1 MATIDEY
8 KDKSVDEVLKELQTD
23 LNKGLTEEEVKE
35 RLKKYGLNEIPEKE
49 EPLWHRI
56 FRRFWGPIPWM
67 IEIAAILSAAVQKW
81 EDFTIILILLF
92 VNAGVDFW
100 QEHKALSAL
109 KVLKEKLAKKSIVL
123 RNGVWKEIDARYIVP
138 GDIIK
143 LKIGDIIPAD
153 VKLIQG
159 DFILVDQSA
168 LTGESLPVTKKVG
181 DVAYANSV
189 VKQGEIVAVVVATGL
204 NTYFGKTVKLVA
216 KAEKERRS
224 HFQEMVIK
232 VGNFLIILTLIIVA
246 IMILVELNRG
256 ANWEELLRFSLV
268 LTVASIPV
276 ALPAVLTVTMAIGA
290 LYLAKRQVIVSR
302 LASIE
307 ELAGVDILCSDKT
320 GTLTKN
326 QMTISVPF
334 TVDGYKSED
343 LMFYAALASKEENK
357 DPIEIPIF
365 DWLKEHGL
373 YEKIKVCKQKK
384 FIPFD
389 PVRKRTEAWVECEGK
404 EIVVTKGAPQVIIEL
419 CDPSEFDKNVAYQ
432 RVEEFA
438 ENGFRTLG
446 VAYKNPDEE
455 KFHFIGLIPLFD
467 PPREDSKPAIQ
478 EAKKYG
484 VEVKM
489 VTGDNIAV
497 ARYIAKLLGIGEKIY
512 SARELRGETYE
523 EYVILAQIIS
533 KALLQVEKGLSPEEA
548 EKKAR
553 EISELVKK
561 ELENTKLSSGIVKKH
576 ESEIIKIIEKA
587 NGFAEV
593 FPEDKY
599 FIVDK
604 LQKADHIVG
613 MTGDGVNDAPALR
626 KADCGIAVSNATDA
640 ARAAAALVLL
650 APGLM
655 VIVKAIEIARE
666 IFGRMEAYTIYR
678 IAETIRVIFFMALS
692 IMIFQF
698 YPITALMIIIL
709 ALLNDIPIL
718 SIAYDNAKISPKPVR
733 WDMYEINI
741 MAFWLGVAGVMSSF
755 TLYVLLEEYWKLPQD
770 LIQSIIFTKLIVAGH
785 GTIYNTRVKDWF
797 WKKPWPS
804 LVLFIATFGTALLGT
819 VIAVYGGWGLF
830 TPVGWGWAIFIW
842 GYATAWFLFNDV
854 VKMAILKM
862 YWEKKFFFAPGHFTW
877 LKKEMGEK
885 VRSNEEG

>member
-1 MATIDEY
+1 MAVIDEY
-8 KDKSVDEVLKELQTD
+8 KEKSIEETLKELGTD
-23 LNKGLTEEEVKE
+23 KNKGLSTEEVKK
-35 RLKKYGLNEIPEKE
+35 RLKEYGLNEIPEKE

-67 IEIAAILSAAVQKW
+67 IEIAAVLSAAVQKW
-81 EDFTIILILLF
+81 EDFTIIMILLF

-109 KVLKEKLAKKSIVL
+109 KVLKQKLARKTIVL
-123 RNGVWKEIDARYIVP
+123 RDGVWQEIEAKYVVP

-153 VKLIQG
+153 VKLIEG

-168 LTGESLPVTKKVG
+168 LTGESLPVTKRPG
-181 DVAYANSV
+181 DIAYANSI
-189 VKQGEIVAVVVATGL
+189 VKQGEMIAVAVATGL

-216 KAEKERRS
+216 KAEREQRS

-232 VGNFLIILTLIIVA
+232 VGNFLIVLTLVLVA
-246 IMILVELNRG
+246 LMILFELNRG
-256 ANWEELLRFSLV
+256 ADWKELLRFSLV

-290 LYLAKRQVIVSR
+290 LYLAKKQVIVSR
-302 LASIE
+302 LAAIE
-307 ELAGVDILCSDKT
+307 ELAGVDVLCSDKT

-326 QMTISVPF
+326 QMTVSVPF
-334 TVDGYKSED
+334 TVNGYKSED

-365 DWLKEHGL
+365 EWLKKHNL
-373 YEKIKVCKQKK
+373 YEKVKKCKQEK

-389 PVRKRTEAWVECEGK
+389 PVRKRTEAVVFCQNKKIW
-404 EIVVTKGAPQVIIEL
+404 VTKGAPQVIIEM
-419 CDPSEFDKNVAYQ
+419 CDETEFDKSVAYQ
-432 RVEEFA
+432 KVEEFA

-446 VAYKNPDEE
+446 VAYKNSEGE
-455 KFHFIGLIPLFD
+455 KFHFVGLIPLFD
-467 PPREDSKPAIQ
+467 PPREDSKPAID
-478 EAKKYG
+478 EAKRYG

-512 SARELRGETYE
+512 SARELKGETYE
-523 EYVILAQIIS
+523 EYVILSEVIA
-533 KALLQVEKGLSPEEA
+533 KAFLQVEEGLSQEEA
-548 EKKAR
+548 EKKAKQ
-553 EISELVKK
+553 IAKLVEK
-561 ELENTKLSSGIVKKH
+561 ELENKKLPSGIVKKH
-576 ESEIIKIIEKA
+576 ESEIIKIIEEA

-626 KADCGIAVSNATDA
+626 KADAGIAVSNATDA
-640 ARAAAALVLL
+640 ARAAADLVLL
-650 APGLM
+650 APGLK
-655 VIVKAIEIARE
+655 VIVRALEIARE

-678 IAETIRVIFFMALS
+678 IAETIRVVFFMALS

-698 YPITALMIIIL
+698 YPVTALMIILL

-718 SIAYDNAKISPKPVR
+718 SIAYDRAKISPKPVR

-741 MAFWLGVAGVMSSF
+741 MAFWLGVAGVISSF

-770 LIQSIIFTKLIVAGH
+770 LIQSIIFTKLVVAGH
-785 GTIYNTRVKDWF
+785 GTIYNTRVKGWF

-804 LVLFIATFGTALLGT
+804 PILFIATFGTRFLGT
-819 VIAVYGGWGLF
+819 IIAVYGFDLLTPIGWQ
-830 TPVGWGWAIFIW
+830 WALFIW
-842 GYATAWFLFNDV
+842 GYAFIWFLFNDA

-862 YWEKKFFFAPGHFTW
+862 YWSKKFFFAPGHFTW
-877 LKKEMGEK
+877 LKKELGGEPDKGK
-885 VRSNEEG
+885 V

>member
-1 MATIDEY
+1 MAVIDEV
-8 KDKSVDEVLKELQTD
+8 KDKPVEEVIKEFQTD
-23 LNKGLTEEEVKE
+23 LKKGLSEEEVKE

-67 IEIAAILSAAVQKW
+67 IEIAAILSASVQKW
-81 EDFTIILILLF
+81 EDFTIIMILLF
-92 VNAGVDFW
+92 VNAGVDLW

-123 RNGVWKEIDARYIVP
+123 RDGKWKEIDARYIVP

-153 VKLIQG
+153 VKLVEG

-168 LTGESLPVTKKVG
+168 LTGESLPVTKKAG
-181 DVAYANSV
+181 DVAYANSI
-189 VKQGEIVAVVVATGL
+189 VKQGEMIVIVVATGL

-216 KAEKERRS
+216 KAEREERS

-232 VGNFLIILTLIIVA
+232 VGNFLIIITLILVGF
-246 IMILVELNRG
+246 MILFELNRG
-256 ANWEELLRFSLV
+256 ANWVELLRFSLV
-268 LTVASIPV
+268 LTVAAIPV
-276 ALPAVLTVTMAIGA
+276 ALPAVLTVTMAVGA

-326 QMTISVPF
+326 QMTVSVPF

-365 DWLKEHGL
+365 DWLKKHNL
-373 YEKIKVCKQKK
+373 YEKVKQCSQKK

-389 PVRKRTEAWVECEGK
+389 PVRKRTEALAECSGEK
-404 EIVVTKGAPQVIIEL
+404 IIVTKGAPQVIIEL
-419 CDPSEFDKNVAYQ
+419 CNPSEFDKNVAYQ

-446 VAYKNPDEE
+446 VAFKKPEE
-455 KFHFIGLIPLFD
+455 EEFHFVGLIPLFD
-467 PPREDSKPAIQ
+467 PPREDSKPAIE

-489 VTGDNIAV
+489 ITGDNIAV
-497 ARYIAKLLGIGEKIY
+497 AKYIAKLLGIGDKIY
-512 SARELRGETYE
+512 SAKELRGETYE
-523 EYVILAQIIS
+523 EYVILAQIIT
-533 KALLQVEKGLSPEEA
+533 KALLQVEEGLSPEKA
-548 EKKAR
+548 ENKAKKIAK
-553 EISELVKK
+553 LVEK
-561 ELENTKLSSGIVKKH
+561 ELEGAKLPSGTVKRH
-576 ESEIIKIIEKA
+576 ESEIIRIIEEA

-655 VIVKAIEIARE
+655 VIVRAIEIARE
-666 IFGRMEAYTIYR
+666 IFGRMESYTIYR
-678 IAETIRVIFFMALS
+678 IAETIRVVFFMALS

-718 SIAYDNAKISPKPVR
+718 SIAYDNSKISPKPVR

-741 MAFWLGVAGVMSSF
+741 MAFWLGVAGVISSF
-755 TLYVLLEEYWKLPQD
+755 TLFFLLVEYWKLPED
-770 LIQSIIFTKLIVAGH
+770 LIQSIIFTKLVVAGH

-804 LVLFIATFGTALLGT
+804 PILYMATFGTRILGT
-819 VIAVYGGWGLF
+819 IIAVYGGWGLF
-830 TPVGWGWAIFIW
+830 TPVGWEWAIFIW
-842 GYATAWFLFNDV
+842 GYAIAWFLFNDV

-885 VRSNEEG
+885 IHTK

>member
-1 MATIDEY
+1 MAVIDEF
-8 KDKSVDEVLKELQTD
+8 KDKTIEETLKELNTD
-23 LNKGLTEEEVKE
+23 PQKGLSTDEVKE

-67 IEIAAILSAAVQKW
+67 IEIAAILSASVQKW
-81 EDFTIILILLF
+81 EDFTIIMVLLF

-109 KVLKEKLAKKSIVL
+109 KVLKQKLARKTIVL
-123 RNGVWKEIDARYIVP
+123 RDGKWQEIEAKYVVP

-153 VKLIQG
+153 MKLLEG

-168 LTGESLPVTKKVG
+168 LTGESLPVTKKKG
-181 DVAYANSV
+181 DIVYANSI
-189 VKQGEIVAVVVATGL
+189 VKQGEMVGVAVATGL

-216 KAEKERRS
+216 KAEREQRS

-232 VGNFLIILTLIIVA
+232 VGNFLIVITLVIVA
-246 IMILVELNRG
+246 LMILFELNRG
-256 ANWEELLRFSLV
+256 ADWRELLRFALV

-276 ALPAVLTVTMAIGA
+276 ALPAVLTVTMAVGA
-290 LYLAKRQVIVSR
+290 LYLARKQVIVSR

-307 ELAGVDILCSDKT
+307 ELAGVDVLCSDKT

-326 QMTISVPF
+326 QMTVSVPF

-343 LMFYAALASKEENK
+343 LMFYAALASKEENR
-357 DPIEIPIF
+357 DPIEVPIF
-365 DWLKEHGL
+365 EWLKQHGF
-373 YEKIKVCKQKK
+373 YEKTKECLQKK

-389 PVRKRTEAWVECEGK
+389 PVRKRTEALVKCGDTEL
-404 EIVVTKGAPQVIIEL
+404 VVTKGAPQVIIEL
-419 CDPSEFDKNVAYQ
+419 CDDTEFDKNVAYQ

-446 VAYKNPDEE
+446 VAYKKPEEE
-455 KFHFIGLIPLFD
+455 KFHFVGLIPLFD
-467 PPREDSKPAIQ
+467 PPRDDSKQAIA
-478 EAKKYG
+478 EAKRYG
-484 VEVKM
+484 VDVKM

-497 ARYIAKLLGIGEKIY
+497 ARYIAKILGIGEKIY

-523 EYVILAQIIS
+523 EYVILAQVIT
-533 KALLQVEKGLSPEEA
+533 KALLLVEENLPEDEA
-548 EKKAR
+548 EKRAQKIAK
-553 EISELVKK
+553 LVQK
-561 ELENTKLSSGIVKKH
+561 ELENRKLPSGIVKKH
-576 ESEIIKIIEKA
+576 ESEIIKLIEEA

-626 KADCGIAVSNATDA
+626 KADAGIAVSGATDA

-655 VIVKAIEIARE
+655 VIIKAIEIARE

-678 IAETIRVIFFMALS
+678 IAETIRVVFFMALS

-698 YPITALMIIIL
+698 YPVTALMIILL

-718 SIAYDNAKISPKPVR
+718 SIAYDRAKIAPKPVR
-733 WDMYEINI
+733 WDMYEMLI

-770 LIQSIIFTKLIVAGH
+770 LIQSIIFTKLVVAGH

-797 WKKPWPS
+797 WRKPWPS
-804 LVLFIATFGTALLGT
+804 PILFVATFGTRVIGT
-819 VIAVYGGWGLF
+819 VIAVYGFGLITPIGWE
-830 TPVGWGWAIFIW
+830 WAFFIW
-842 GYATAWFLFNDV
+842 GYAMVWFLFNDV

-862 YWEKKFFFAPGHFTW
+862 YWARKFFFAPGHFTW
-877 LKKEMGEK
+877 LKKELGEAGK
-885 VRSNEEG
+885 H

>member
-1 MATIDEY
+1 MA
-8 KDKSVDEVLKELQTD
+8 KVDEFKEKTADETLKELNTSLQT
-23 LNKGLTEEEVKE
+23 GLSEKE
-35 RLKKYGLNEIPEKE
+35 AEGRLKKYGLNEIPEKE

-67 IEIAAILSAAVQKW
+67 IEIAAVLSASVQKW
-81 EDFTIILILLF
+81 EDFTIITILLF

-109 KVLKEKLAKKSIVL
+109 KVLKQKLAKKSIVL
-123 RNGVWKEIDARYIVP
+123 RDGKWQEIEAKYLVP

-153 VKLIQG
+153 VKLLKG

-168 LTGESLPVTKKVG
+168 LTGESLPVTKKAG
-181 DVAYANSV
+181 DIAYANSV
-189 VKQGEIVAVVVATGL
+189 VKQGEMTAVVVATGL
-204 NTYFGKTVKLVA
+204 NTYFGRTVKLVA
-216 KAEKERRS
+216 KAERQQRS

-232 VGNFLIILTLIIVA
+232 VGNFLIIMTLVIVA
-246 IMILVELNRG
+246 LMVLVELNRG
-256 ANWEELLRFSLV
+256 ADWKELLRFSLV

-302 LASIE
+302 LAAIE
-307 ELAGVDILCSDKT
+307 ELAGVDVLCSDKT

-326 QMTISVPF
+326 QMTVSVPF
-334 TVDGYKSED
+334 TVNGYKSED

-365 DWLKEHGL
+365 EWLKKHNL
-373 YEKIKVCKQKK
+373 YEKVKGCSQKK

-389 PVRKRTEAWVECEGK
+389 PVRKRTEATVECSGET
-404 EIVVTKGAPQVIIEL
+404 IVVTKGAPQVIIEL
-419 CDPSEFDKNVAYQ
+419 CYENEFDKEVAYQ
-432 RVEEFA
+432 KVEEFA

-446 VAYKNPDEE
+446 VGFKKPEE
-455 KFHFIGLIPLFD
+455 QKFHFVGLIPLFD
-467 PPREDSKPAIQ
+467 PPREDSKPAIE

-497 ARYIAKLLGIGEKIY
+497 ARYIARILGIGDKIY
-512 SARELRGETYE
+512 SARELKGETYE
-523 EYVILAQIIS
+523 EYVVLAQVIT
-533 KALLQVEKGLSPEEA
+533 KALLKVREGLSDKEA
-548 EKKAR
+548 EKIASQIAK
-553 EISELVKK
+553 LVEK
-561 ELENTKLSSGIVKKH
+561 ELESRKLPAGTIKKH
-576 ESEIIKIIEKA
+576 ESEIIKLIEEA

-626 KADCGIAVSNATDA
+626 KADAGIAVSNATDA

-655 VIVKAIEIARE
+655 VIVRALEIARQ

-678 IAETIRVIFFMALS
+678 IAETIRVVLFMALS

-698 YPITALMIIIL
+698 YPVTALMIILL

-718 SIAYDNAKISPKPVR
+718 SIAYDNAKISRKPVR
-733 WDMYEINI
+733 WDMYEMLI
-741 MAFWLGVAGVMSSF
+741 MSFWLGVAGVMSSF
-755 TLYVLLEEYWKLPQD
+755 TLYVLLEEYWKLPQE
-770 LIQSIIFTKLIVAGH
+770 LIQSIIFTKLVVAGH
-785 GTIYNTRVKDWF
+785 GTIYNTRVKDWL

-804 LVLFIATFGTALLGT
+804 PVLFIATFGTRVIGT
-819 VIAVYGGWGLF
+819 IIAVYGFDLITPIGWE
-830 TPVGWGWAIFIW
+830 WAIFIW
-842 GYATAWFLFNDV
+842 GYAMVWFLFNDA

-862 YWEKKFFFAPGHFTW
+862 YWSKRFFFAPGHFTW
-877 LKKEMGEK
+877 LKKELGEK
-885 VRSNEEG
+885 SR

>member
-1 MATIDEY
+1 MALIDEY
-8 KDKSVDEVLKELQTD
+8 KDKSIEETIKELQTD
-23 LNKGLTEEEVKE
+23 IEKGLSEEEAKE

-81 EDFTIILILLF
+81 EDFTIIMILLF

-109 KVLKEKLAKKSIVL
+109 KVLKEKLAKKTIVL
-123 RNGVWKEIDARYIVP
+123 RDGKWKEIDARYIVP
-138 GDIIK
+138 GDVIK

-153 VKLIQG
+153 VKLVKG

-181 DVAYANSV
+181 DIAYANSI
-189 VKQGEIVAVVVATGL
+189 VKQGEMIAVVVATGL

-216 KAEKERRS
+216 KAEKEERS
-224 HFQEMVIK
+224 HFQEMIIK
-232 VGNFLIILTLIIVA
+232 VGNFLIVMTLIIVA
-246 IMILVELNRG
+246 LMVLVELNRG
-256 ANWEELLRFSLV
+256 ADWKELLRFSLV
-268 LTVASIPV
+268 LTVAAIPV

-307 ELAGVDILCSDKT
+307 ELAGVDVLCSDKT

-326 QMTISVPF
+326 QMTVSIPF
-334 TVDGYKSED
+334 TVNGYKSED
-343 LMFYAALASKEENK
+343 LMFYAALASKEENR

-365 DWLKEHGL
+365 DWLKKHNL
-373 YEKIKVCKQKK
+373 YDKLKQCKQKK

-389 PVRKRTEAWVECEGK
+389 PVRKRTEALVECDGK

-419 CDPSEFDKNVAYQ
+419 CDENEFNKEVVYQ
-432 RVEEFA
+432 KIEEFA

-446 VAYKNPDEE
+446 VAYRDPIEE
-455 KFHFIGLIPLFD
+455 KFHFVGLIPLFD

-478 EAKKYG
+478 EAKRYG

-497 ARYIAKLLGIGEKIY
+497 ARYIAKLLGIGDKIY
-512 SARELRGETYE
+512 SARELRGQTYE
-523 EYVILAQIIS
+523 EYVILAKILT
-533 KALLQVEKGLSPEEA
+533 KAFLQVEEGLSPEEA
-548 EKKAR
+548 EKKAKK
-553 EISELVKK
+553 IAKLVEK
-561 ELENTKLSSGIVKKH
+561 ELEKEKLPAGIVKRH
-576 ESEIIKIIEKA
+576 ESEIIKLIEEA

-678 IAETIRVIFFMALS
+678 IAETIRVVFFMALS
-692 IMIFQF
+692 IIIFQF
-698 YPITALMIIIL
+698 YPITALMIILL

-741 MAFWLGVAGVMSSF
+741 MAFWLGIAGVISSF
-755 TLYVLLEEYWKLPQD
+755 LLFFLLEEYWKLPQD
-770 LIQSIIFTKLIVAGH
+770 LIQSIIFTKLVVAGH

-804 LVLFIATFGTALLGT
+804 PILFVATFGTRVLGT
-819 VIAVYGGWGLF
+819 IIAVYGFNLI
-830 TPVGWGWAIFIW
+830 TPVGWEWALFIW
-842 GYATAWFLFNDV
+842 GYAMVWFLFNDI

-862 YWEKKFFFAPGHFTW
+862 YWSKKFFFAPGHFTW

-885 VRSNEEG
+885 IKQA

>member
-1 MATIDEY
+1 
-8 KDKSVDEVLKELQTD
+8 LP
-23 LNKGLTEEEVKE
+23 
-35 RLKKYGLNEIPEKE
+35 KK
-49 EPLWHRI
+49 
-56 FRRFWGPIPWM
+56 
-67 IEIAAILSAAVQKW
+67 
-81 EDFTIILILLF
+81 T
-92 VNAGVDFW
+92 
-100 QEHKALSAL
+100 
-109 KVLKEKLAKKSIVL
+109 IVL
-123 RNGVWKEIDARYIVP
+123 RDGIWKEIDARYIVP
-138 GDIIK
+138 GDVIK

-153 VKLIQG
+153 VKLVDG
-159 DFILVDQSA
+159 DFMLVDLSA
-168 LTGESLPVTKKVG
+168 LTGESLPVTKKAG
-181 DVAYANSV
+181 DIAYANSI
-189 VKQGEIVAVVVATGL
+189 VKQGEMIAVVVATGL

-216 KAEKERRS
+216 KAEREQRS
-224 HFQEMVIK
+224 HFQELVIK
-232 VGNFLIILTLIIVA
+232 VGNSLIVLTLIIVA
-246 IMILVELNRG
+246 LMILFELNRG
-256 ANWEELLRFSLV
+256 ADWKELLRFSLV
-268 LTVASIPV
+268 LTVSAIPV

-326 QMTISVPF
+326 QMTVSVPF
-334 TVDGYKSED
+334 TIDGYKTED

-357 DPIEIPIF
+357 DPVEVPIF
-365 DWLKEHGL
+365 EWLKEHKL
-373 YEKIKVCKQKK
+373 YEKVKECNQAK

-389 PVRKRTEAWVECEGK
+389 PVRKRTKALVECNGK
-404 EIVVTKGAPQVIIEL
+404 KIVVTKGAPQVIIEL
-419 CDPSEFDKNVAYQ
+419 CNEKEFDKNVAYQ

-455 KFHFIGLIPLFD
+455 KYHFVGLIPLFD
-467 PPREDSKPAIQ
+467 PPREDSKSAIE
-478 EAKKYG
+478 EAKKLG

-489 VTGDNIAV
+489 VTGDNIAI
-497 ARYIAKLLGIGEKIY
+497 AKYIAKLLGIGDKIY

-523 EYVILAQIIS
+523 EYVILAKVIT
-533 KALLQVEKGLSPEEA
+533 KAFLEVEENLSEEEA
-548 EKKAR
+548 EKRAQKIAK
-553 EISELVKK
+553 LVEK
-561 ELENTKLSSGIVKKH
+561 ELENKKLPVGTVKKY
-576 ESEIIKIIEKA
+576 ESEIIKIIEEA

-604 LQKADHIVG
+604 LQKANHIVG

-650 APGLM
+650 SPGLM
-655 VIVKAIEIARE
+655 VIIKAIEIARQ
-666 IFGRMEAYTIYR
+666 IFGRMESYVIYR

-698 YPITALMIIIL
+698 YPVTALMIILL
-709 ALLNDIPIL
+709 AFLNDIPIL

-733 WDMYEINI
+733 WDIYEINI
-741 MAFWLGVAGVMSSF
+741 MAFWLGVAGVISLF
-755 TLYVLLEEYWKLPQD
+755 LLFFLLEEYWKLPQD

-785 GTIYNTRVKDWF
+785 GTIYLTRIKDWF

-804 LVLFIATFGTALLGT
+804 PILWIATFGTRILGT
-819 VIAVYGGWGLF
+819 IIAVYGFGLI
-830 TPVGWGWAIFIW
+830 TPVGWGWALFVW
-842 GYATAWFLFNDV
+842 GYAMVWFLFNDA

-862 YWEKKFFFAPGHFTW
+862 YWSKKFFFAPGHFTW

-885 VRSNEEG
+885 EEQSSQT

>member
-1 MATIDEY
+1 MALIDEY
-8 KDKSVDEVLKELQTD
+8 KGKSIDETIKELNTD
-23 LNKGLTEEEVKE
+23 IKKGLTEEEVKR
-35 RLKKYGLNEIPEKE
+35 RLKEYGLNEIPEKE

-67 IEIAAILSAAVQKW
+67 IEIAAILSASVQKW
-81 EDFTIILILLF
+81 EDFTIIIILLF

-109 KVLKEKLAKKSIVL
+109 KVLKEKLAKKTIVL
-123 RNGVWKEIDARYIVP
+123 RDGEWKEIDAKYVVP

-168 LTGESLPVTKKVG
+168 LTGESLPVTKKAG
-181 DVAYANSV
+181 DIAYANSI
-189 VKQGEIVAVVVATGL
+189 VKQGEMIAVAVATGL

-216 KAEKERRS
+216 KAEREQKS

-232 VGNFLIILTLIIVA
+232 VGNFLIVMTLIIVA
-246 IMILVELNRG
+246 LMILFELNRG
-256 ANWEELLRFSLV
+256 ADWKELLRFSLV

-307 ELAGVDILCSDKT
+307 ELAGIDILCSDKT

-373 YEKIKVCKQKK
+373 YEEVKRCKQKK

-389 PVRKRTEAWVECEGK
+389 PVRKRTEALVECNEK
-404 EIVVTKGAPQVIIEL
+404 KLVVTKGAPQVIIEM
-419 CDPSEFDKNVAYQ
+419 CDDSEFDKSVAYQ

-446 VAYKNPDEE
+446 VAYKKPDEE
-455 KFHFIGLIPLFD
+455 KFHFVGLIPLFD
-467 PPREDSKPAIQ
+467 PPREDSKPAIE
-478 EAKKYG
+478 EAKRYG

-497 ARYIAKLLGIGEKIY
+497 AKYIAKLLGIGDRIY
-512 SARELRGETYE
+512 SARELKGETYE
-523 EYVILAQIIS
+523 EYIILAQIIT
-533 KALLQVEKGLSPEEA
+533 KALLQVEEGLSPEEA
-548 EKKAR
+548 EKRAKKIAK
-553 EISELVKK
+553 LVEK
-561 ELENTKLSSGIVKKH
+561 ELEGAKLPAGIVKKH
-576 ESEIIKIIEKA
+576 ESEIIKLIEEA

-604 LQKADHIVG
+604 LQKANHIVG

-626 KADCGIAVSNATDA
+626 KADAGIAVSNATDA

-650 APGLM
+650 SPGLM
-655 VIVKAIEIARE
+655 VIIKAIEIARQ

-678 IAETIRVIFFMALS
+678 IAETIRVVMFMALS

-698 YPITALMIIIL
+698 YPVTALMIILL

-718 SIAYDNAKISPKPVR
+718 SIAYDNAKIAPKPVR
-733 WDMYEINI
+733 WDMYEIII
-741 MAFWLGVAGVMSSF
+741 MSFWLGIAGVISSF

-770 LIQSIIFTKLIVAGH
+770 LIQSIIFTKLVVAGH

-804 LVLFIATFGTALLGT
+804 PILWIATFGTRVIGT
-819 VIAVYGGWGLF
+819 IIAVYGSGLI
-830 TPVGWGWAIFIW
+830 TPVGWGWALFIW
-842 GYATAWFLFNDV
+842 GYAMVWFFFNDA

-862 YWEKKFFFAPGHFTW
+862 YWSKKFFFAPGHFTW
-877 LKKEMGEK
+877 LKKELGEK
-885 VRSNEEG
+885 T

>member
-1 MATIDEY
+1 MATVDEF
-8 KDKSVDEVLKELQTD
+8 KNKPIEEVLKELQTD
-23 LNKGLTEEEVKE
+23 IKKGLSEEEAKE

-67 IEIAAILSAAVQKW
+67 IEIAAILSASVQKW
-81 EDFTIILILLF
+81 EDFTIIMILLF

-109 KVLKEKLAKKSIVL
+109 KVLKEKLAKKTVVL
-123 RNGVWKEIDARYIVP
+123 RDGVWKEIDARYIVP

-153 VKLIQG
+153 VKLVEG

-168 LTGESLPVTKKVG
+168 LTGESLPVTKKTG
-181 DVAYANSV
+181 DTAYANSII
-189 VKQGEIVAVVVATGL
+189 KQGEMIAVVVATGL

-216 KAEKERRS
+216 KAEKEERS

-232 VGNFLIILTLIIVA
+232 VGNFLIVLTLIIVA
-246 IMILVELNRG
+246 LMVLFELHRG
-256 ANWEELLRFSLV
+256 ADWKELLRFSLV
-268 LTVASIPV
+268 LTVAAIPV

-307 ELAGVDILCSDKT
+307 ELAGVDVLCSDKT

-326 QMTISVPF
+326 QMTVSVPF
-334 TVDGYKSED
+334 TVDGYKTED

-365 DWLKEHGL
+365 DWLKEHNM
-373 YEKIKVCKQKK
+373 YDKIKECKQEK
-384 FIPFD
+384 FVPFD
-389 PVRKRTEAWVECEGK
+389 PVRKRTEAVVNCDSK
-404 EIVVTKGAPQVIIEL
+404 KIVVTKGAPQVIIEL
-419 CDPSEFDKNVAYQ
+419 CNETEFSKEVAYQ

-438 ENGFRTLG
+438 EKGFRTLG
-446 VAYKNPDEE
+446 VAYKKPDEE
-455 KFHFIGLIPLFD
+455 KFHFVGLIPLFD

-497 ARYIAKLLGIGEKIY
+497 ARYIAKLLEIGEKIY

-523 EYVILAQIIS
+523 EYVVLAKVIT
-533 KALLQVEKGLSPEEA
+533 KAFLEIEKGISEEEA
-548 EKKAR
+548 EKKAKK
-553 EISELVKK
+553 IAQLVEK
-561 ELENTKLSSGIVKKH
+561 ELEKEKLPAGIIKRH
-576 ESEIIKIIEKA
+576 ESEIIKIIEEA

-655 VIVKAIEIARE
+655 VIIKAIEIARQ

-678 IAETIRVIFFMALS
+678 IAETIRVVFFMALS

-698 YPITALMIIIL
+698 YPVTALMIILL

-741 MAFWLGVAGVMSSF
+741 MAFWLGVAGVISSF

-770 LIQSIIFTKLIVAGH
+770 LIQSIIFTKLVVAGH

-804 LVLFIATFGTALLGT
+804 PILYVATFGTRVLGT
-819 VIAVYGGWGLF
+819 IIAVYGGWGLF
-830 TPVGWGWAIFIW
+830 TPVGWEWAIFIW
-842 GYATAWFLFNDV
+842 GYAIAWFLFNDV

-862 YWEKKFFFAPGHFTW
+862 YWSKKFFFAPGHFTW

-885 VRSNEEG
+885 VK

>member
-1 MATIDEY
+1 MAVIDEV
-8 KDKSVDEVLKELQTD
+8 KDKPIEEVIKEFQTD
-23 LNKGLTEEEVKE
+23 LKKGLSEEKVKE

-67 IEIAAILSAAVQKW
+67 IEIAAILSASVHKW
-81 EDFTIILILLF
+81 EDFTIIMILLF
-92 VNAGVDFW
+92 VNAGVDLW

-123 RNGVWKEIDARYIVP
+123 RNGVWKEIDARYVVP
-138 GDIIK
+138 GDVIK

-153 VKLIQG
+153 VKLAEG

-168 LTGESLPVTKKVG
+168 LTGESLPVTKKAG
-181 DVAYANSV
+181 DVAYANSI
-189 VKQGEIVAVVVATGL
+189 VKQGEMIAVVVATGL

-216 KAEKERRS
+216 KAEKEERS

-232 VGNFLIILTLIIVA
+232 VGNFLIVLTLILVGF
-246 IMILVELNRG
+246 MILFELNRG
-256 ANWEELLRFSLV
+256 ANWMELLRFSLV
-268 LTVASIPV
+268 LTVAAIPV
-276 ALPAVLTVTMAIGA
+276 ALPAVLTVTMAVGA

-307 ELAGVDILCSDKT
+307 ELAGVDVLCSDKT

-326 QMTISVPF
+326 QMTVSIPF
-334 TVDGYKSED
+334 TVDGYKTED

-365 DWLKEHGL
+365 DWVKKHKL
-373 YEKIKVCKQKK
+373 YEEIKTCKQEK

-389 PVRKRTEAWVECEGK
+389 PVRKRTEALVDCGGK
-404 EIVVTKGAPQVIIEL
+404 KIAVTKGAPQVIIEL
-419 CDPSEFDKNVAYQ
+419 CDEKEFDKNVAYE

-438 ENGFRTLG
+438 EKGFRTLG

-455 KFHFIGLIPLFD
+455 KYHFVGLIPLFD
-467 PPREDSKPAIQ
+467 PPREDSKTAIQ
-478 EAKKYG
+478 EAKDFG

-497 ARYIAKLLGIGEKIY
+497 AKYIAKILGIGDKIY
-512 SARELRGETYE
+512 SARELKGETYE
-523 EYVILAQIIS
+523 EYVVLAKVITKAILE
-533 KALLQVEKGLSPEEA
+533 VEENLSEEEA
-548 EKKAR
+548 EKRAQKIAK
-553 EISELVKK
+553 LVEK
-561 ELENTKLSSGIVKKH
+561 ELENIKLPAGTVKKH
-576 ESEIIKIIEKA
+576 ESEIIKIIEEA

-655 VIVKAIEIARE
+655 VIVKAMEIARE

-678 IAETIRVIFFMALS
+678 IAETIRVVFFMALS

-698 YPITALMIIIL
+698 YPVTALMIILL

-718 SIAYDNAKISPKPVR
+718 SIAYDNAKISLKPVR

-741 MAFWLGVAGVMSSF
+741 IAFWLGIAGVISSF
-755 TLYVLLEEYWKLPQD
+755 TIFVLLVEYWKLPED

-804 LVLFIATFGTALLGT
+804 PMLYVATFGTRIIGT
-819 VIAVYGGWGLF
+819 IIAVYGGWGLF
-830 TPVGWGWAIFIW
+830 TPVGWEWAIFIW
-842 GYATAWFLFNDV
+842 GYAIAWFLFNDV
-854 VKMAILKM
+854 VKMAVLKM

-885 VRSNEEG
+885 VKQGQS